1 MGIHAEKRLMAAPE
15 AGDIHWAEF
24 DTTLGTEQAGRR
36 PALVVSAHLF
46 NARSSRIVVCPITSR
61 IAEWPVVVP
70 VPPSLLTRG
79 VILCDQVRAIDRRA
93 RLFGYIERLP
103 EESLLSVRL
112 VLGAILGIEM
122 KGLGT

>member
-1 MGIHAEKRLMAAPE
+1 M
-15 AGDIHWAEF
+15 
-24 DTTLGTEQAGRR
+24 
-36 PALVVSAHLF
+36 
-46 NARSSRIVVCPITSR
+46 
-61 IAEWPVVVP
+61 AEWPVVVP

-103 EESLLSVRL
+103 EESLLAVRC

-122 KGLGT
+122 QGLST